1 MLTKK
6 FFKIIIVKKEVEILE
21 NNMFSNF
28 IVALSAVI
36 PMFCLMSIGAFVKYQ
51 KLLTDEELK
60 HMNRMVFRIFFCC
73 MMFHSIYTTDL
84 SATFRPKLML
94 FGACG
99 VLAVFFLLMLIV
111 PKIEPENKKRGVIV
125 QAIFRSNFVL
135 MGVPIV
141 ANIFGDENIAVST
154 MMIAV
159 IVPIYNVLAV
169 FALET
174 FRGGN
179 FAIIPILKGVLK
191 NPMIVGAIAGAILLI
206 LKIHIP
212 APILK
217 PIGQISQ
224 ATTPVALII
233 LGASFKFGSTHE
245 HRKQLFGAIFGRLIL
260 VPAIMLTAAI
270 FLGFRGIDFV
280 TLIAIFGTP
289 CAVASFA
296 MAQQMGGDSDLAGN
310 CVVFTS
316 ALSCFTIFGWI
327 LLFKTLGIF

>member
-1 MLTKK
+1 
-6 FFKIIIVKKEVEILE
+6 
-21 NNMFSNF
+21 MFSNF
-28 IVALSAVI
+28 IVALSAVV

-84 SATFRPKLML
+84 AATFRPKLML

-99 VLAVFFLLMLIV
+99 VLTIFFMLMIIV

-135 MGVPIV
+135 
-141 ANIFGDENIAVST
+141 FGDENIAVST

-159 IVPIYNVLAV
+159 IVPLYNILAV

-174 FRGGN
+174 FRGGK
-179 FAIIPILKGVLK
+179 FALIPILKGVLK
-191 NPMIVGAIAGAILLI
+191 NPMILGAIAGAVLLI
-206 LKIHIP
+206 LKIHVP
-212 APILK
+212 APVLK
-217 PIGQISQ
+217 PIGQISA

-245 HRKQLFGAIFGRLIL
+245 HRKQLFLAIFGRLIL

-289 CAVASFA
+289 CAVVSFA
-296 MAQQMGGDSDLAGN
+296 MAQQMDGDADLAGN

-316 ALSCFTIFGWI
+316 ALSCFTIFCWI

>member
-1 MLTKK
+1 M
-6 FFKIIIVKKEVEILE
+6 ES
-21 NNMFSNF
+21 NMFSNF
-28 IVALSAVI
+28 IVALGAVV
-36 PMFCLMSIGAFVKYQ
+36 PMFCLMSIGAFVKYR
-51 KLLTDEELK
+51 KWLSDEELN
-60 HMNRMVFRIFFCC
+60 HMNRVVFRVFFCC

-84 SATFRPKLML
+84 SATFRPKLMI

-99 VLAVFFLLMLIV
+99 VLTVFFLLMLIV
-111 PKIEPENKKRGVIV
+111 PKLEKENRRRGVII

-135 MGVPIV
+135 MGIPIV

-159 IVPIYNVLAV
+159 IIPIYNILAV

-174 FRGGN
+174 FRGGK
-179 FAIIPILKGVLK
+179 FALIPILTGILK
-191 NPMIVGAIAGAILLI
+191 NPMILGAIAGAIFLNLGV
-206 LKIHIP
+206 HIP

-217 PIGQISQ
+217 PIGQISA

-233 LGASFKFGSTHE
+233 LGASFKLGSTHE
-245 HRKQLFGAIFGRLIL
+245 HRKQLFGAVFGRLIL
-260 VPAIMLTAAI
+260 VPSIMLSTAI

-280 TLIAIFGTP
+280 TLLAIFSSP
-289 CAVASFA
+289 CAVVSFA
-296 MAQQMGGDSDLAGN
+296 MAQQMGGDADLAGN

-316 ALSCFTIFGWI
+316 ALSCLTIFFWI

>member
-1 MLTKK
+1 M
-6 FFKIIIVKKEVEILE
+6 I
-21 NNMFSNF
+21 SNF
-28 IVALSAVI
+28 IVALSAVV
-36 PMFCLMSIGAFVKYQ
+36 PMFCLMSIGAFVKWR
-51 KLLTDEELK
+51 KWLTDEELN
-60 HMNRMVFRIFFCC
+60 HMNRMVFRVFFCC

-84 SATFRPKLML
+84 ASTFRPKLML

-99 VLAVFFLLMLIV
+99 VLVIFALLMLIV
-111 PKIEPENKKRGVIV
+111 PRIEPDNKRRGVIV

-141 ANIFGDENIAVST
+141 ANIFGDANIAIST

-159 IVPIYNVLAV
+159 IVPLYNILAV

-174 FRGGN
+174 FRGGK
-179 FAIIPILKGVLK
+179 FALLPILKGVLK
-191 NPMIVGAIAGAILLI
+191 NPMILGAIAGATLLI
-206 LKIHIP
+206 LGVHVP
-212 APILK
+212 APVLK
-217 PIGQISQ
+217 PIGQISA

-245 HRKQLFGAIFGRLIL
+245 HRRQLLGCIFGRLIL
-260 VPAIMLTAAI
+260 VPSLLLTAAI
-270 FLGFRGIDFV
+270 LLGFRGIDFV

-289 CAVASFA
+289 CAVVSFA
-296 MAQQMGGDSDLAGN
+296 MAQQMGGDADLAGN

-316 ALSCFTIFGWI
+316 ALSCFTIFCWI